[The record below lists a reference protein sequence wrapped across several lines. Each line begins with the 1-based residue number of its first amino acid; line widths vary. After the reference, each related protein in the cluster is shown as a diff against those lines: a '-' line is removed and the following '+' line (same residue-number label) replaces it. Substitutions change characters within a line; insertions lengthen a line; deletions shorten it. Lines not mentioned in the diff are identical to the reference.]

1 MTSLG
6 AGPPGGK
13 QLKPIVAQ
21 DAQTQLDECSG
32 PGVAGMPNLR
42 SSDPLWGGA
51 GGSPPSLIT
60 LGVRVCVC
68 VCVCLSNNCSAW
80 VVQALQVVGGGPK
93 CE

>member
-1 MTSLG
+1 MLPFLEKGAFRIRGRRKISEEDAEVTSLG

-42 SSDPLWGGA
+42 SSDPLWGGK
-51 GGSPPSLIT
+51 
-60 LGVRVCVC
+60 GVVPR
-68 VCVCLSNNCSAW
+68 
-80 VVQALQVVGGGPK
+80 P
-93 CE
+93 